1 MVKMPM
7 FDSHAHVASLQFDLD
22 RPVVIE
28 RARAAGVDGWLEVAS
43 TAAGSRRA
51 VELAEQLEGTLA
63 TVGVHPEEID
73 VMQEEDWQLLD
84 ELAGSEKVVAIGE
97 VGLDFH
103 REGTYEKQI
112 EYVKKFVDLAVKHHK
127 PIVWHVRSSR
137 ELDANELLL
146 EYLTNLITKDLPRG
160 IAHTFSGTV
169 EQANRYIGLGQLL
182 GISGIVT
189 FKNAGVLLDVVREV
203 ALENLL
209 IETDSPF
216 LTPDPYR
223 GQRNEPAY
231 VKLVAQK
238 IAQLKEVTIEEVEKV
253 TYCNWQKL
261 IVSQKV

>member
-1 MVKMPM
+1 MVKIPM
-7 FDSHAHVASLQFDLD
+7 FDSHAHVASGQFDLD
-22 RPVVIE
+22 RPAVIE
-28 RARAAGVDGWLEVAS
+28 RARVAGVDGWLEVAS

-63 TVGVHPEEID
+63 TVGVHPEEINA
-73 VMQEEDWQLLD
+73 MQEEDWQLLD

-112 EYVKKFVDLAVKHHK
+112 EYVKKFVDLAIKHNK
-127 PIVWHVRSSR
+127 PIIWHIRSSQQ
-137 ELDANELLL
+137 LDANELLL
-146 EYLTNLITKDLPRG
+146 DYLRHCPLPGRLRG

-169 EQANRYIGLGQLL
+169 EQAQRYVELGMYL
-182 GISGIVT
+182 GISGVVT
-189 FKNAGVLLDVVREV
+189 FKNAGVLLDVVK
-203 ALENLL
+203 AIDLEYLL
-209 IETDSPF
+209 IETDSPY
-216 LTPDPYR
+216 LAPDPYR

-231 VKLVAQK
+231 VRFVAQK
-238 IAQLKEVTIEEVEKV
+238 VAQLKEVTIKEVEKV